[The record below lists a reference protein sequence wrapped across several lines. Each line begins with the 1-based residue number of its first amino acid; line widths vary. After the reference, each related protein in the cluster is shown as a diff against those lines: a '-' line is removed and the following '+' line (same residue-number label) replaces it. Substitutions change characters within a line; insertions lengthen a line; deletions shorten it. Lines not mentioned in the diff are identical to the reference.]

1 MNEYDRPT
9 PHSRRV
15 AWRRAEILT
24 AAGQL
29 FAEKGYHRTTT
40 QDIAEVAEVSEGTI
54 YNYFSSKEEL
64 LFAIMERISQNKD
77 AGDRYQEALPED
89 PKAFFLAMLDSRQE
103 FLKENR
109 IMLQAIL
116 SEILVNP
123 ELRDRYYHDFVVP
136 ERERIRIHLEER
148 IRLGQIQIA
157 DPALVARILM
167 AIFSGLF
174 LMQVSGDEIVSAQW
188 QDLTRQMT
196 DMFFE
201 GVRVNPE

>member
-1 MNEYDRPT
+1 MNEFGEPT
-9 PHSRRV
+9 RLSRRV

-24 AAGQL
+24 AAGRL

-40 QDIAEVAEVSEGTI
+40 QDIAEAAEVSEGTI

-64 LFAIMERISQNKD
+64 LFAIMERISQSHDSDN
-77 AGDRYQEALPED
+77 RNTETLPGD
-89 PKAFFLAMLDSRQE
+89 PKAFFQDMLESRQE

-123 ELRDRYYHDFVVP
+123 ELRDRYYHDYVVP
-136 ERERIRIHLEER
+136 EIESIRIHLEER
-148 IRLGQIQIA
+148 MNLGQIRLSDA
-157 DPALVARILM
+157 SLVARILM

-174 LMQVSGDEIVSAQW
+174 LLQVSGDEVISTQW
-188 QDLTRQMT
+188 TGLTDQMM
-196 DMFFE
+196 DIFFNGIRASGE
-201 GVRVNPE
+201 

>member
-1 MNEYDRPT
+1 MNKMGKPT
-9 PHSRRV
+9 QRSRRV

-40 QDIAEVAEVSEGTI
+40 QDIDEAAEVSEGTI

-64 LFAIMERISQNKD
+64 LFAIMERISQSHDSDN
-77 AGDRYQEALPED
+77 RNTETLPGD
-89 PKAFFLAMLDSRQE
+89 PKAFFQDMLESRQE

-123 ELRDRYYHDFVVP
+123 ELRDRYYHDYVVP
-136 ERERIRIHLEER
+136 EIESIRIHLEER
-148 IRLGQIQIA
+148 MNLGQIRLSDA
-157 DPALVARILM
+157 SLVARILM

-174 LMQVSGDEIVSAQW
+174 LLQVSGDEVISTQW
-188 QDLTRQMT
+188 TGLTDQMM
-196 DMFFE
+196 DIFFNGIRASGE
-201 GVRVNPE
+201 

>member
-1 MNEYDRPT
+1 MNELGKST
-9 PHSRRV
+9 PHSRRI

-40 QDIAEVAEVSEGTI
+40 LDIAAAAEVSEGTI
-54 YNYFSSKEEL
+54 YNYFSNKEEL
-64 LFAIMERISQNKD
+64 LFAIMEQISQSQD
-77 AGDRYQEALPED
+77 SGDRYLESLPDD
-89 PKAFFLAMLDSRQE
+89 PKEFFLAILDSRQE
-103 FLKENR
+103 FLQKNR

-123 ELRDRYYHDFVVP
+123 ELRNRYYQELIFP
-136 ERERIRIHLEER
+136 EIESMRIHLQER
-148 IRLGQIQIA
+148 MNRGQICVSDA
-157 DPALVARILM
+157 SLVARILM

-174 LMQVSGDEIVSAQW
+174 LLQVSGDEVVSTQW

-196 DMFFE
+196 VMFFE

>member
-1 MNEYDRPT
+1 MNESVKPT
-9 PHSRRV
+9 KHSRRV

-40 QDIAEVAEVSEGTI
+40 QDIARAAEVSEGTI

-64 LFAIMERISQNKD
+64 LFAIMERINQSQDSGN
-77 AGDRYQEALPED
+77 RYQEALPED
-89 PKAFFLAMLDSRQE
+89 PKAFLLAMLDSRQN
-103 FLKENR
+103 FLQENR

-123 ELRDRYYHDFVVP
+123 ELRDRYYHDYIIP
-136 ERERIRIHLEER
+136 EIDGIRIHLEER
-148 IRLGQIQIA
+148 MDLGQIRLSDA
-157 DPALVARILM
+157 SLVARILI

-174 LMQVSGDEIVSAQW
+174 LMQVSGDEVISTQW
-188 QDLTRQMT
+188 KDLTAQMT
-196 DMFFE
+196 DIFFD
-201 GVRVNPE
+201 GVRANVE

>member
-1 MNEYDRPT
+1 MAEIRKSSRPT
-9 PHSRRV
+9 RRV

-40 QDIAEVAEVSEGTI
+40 QDIAEAAEVSEGTI

-64 LFAIMERISQNKD
+64 LFAIMERISQSKD

-89 PKAFFLAMLDSRQE
+89 PKAFFLAMLDARQE

-136 ERERIRIHLEER
+136 EREKIRIHLEER
-148 IRLGQIQIA
+148 VSLGQIQIA
-157 DPALVARILM
+157 DTALVARILM

-174 LMQVSGDEIVSAQW
+174 LLQVSGDEVVSGQW

>member
-1 MNEYDRPT
+1 MNDYSNLT

-40 QDIAEVAEVSEGTI
+40 QDIAEAAEVSEGTI

-64 LFAIMERISQNKD
+64 LFAIMEQISQSQD
-77 AGDRYQEALPED
+77 SGVRYLESLPED
-89 PKAFFLAMLDSRQE
+89 PKAFFLAILDSRQE
-103 FLKENR
+103 FLQENR

-123 ELRDRYYHDFVVP
+123 ELRNRYYQELIFP
-136 ERERIRIHLEER
+136 EIESMRIHLEER
-148 IRLGQIQIA
+148 MNRGQIRLSDA
-157 DPALVARILM
+157 SLVARILM

-174 LMQVSGDEIVSAQW
+174 LLQVSGDEVIRTHW
-188 QDLTRQMT
+188 KDLTDQMM

-201 GVRVNPE
+201 GVGASVE